1 MLSNAGVI
9 TPKWCKSPSL
19 GFYGVWRRATLTRDS
34 GSRIMTSDN
43 IKNPK
48 LNRLSLYRGI
58 YSRVAR
64 QLAIDPSYV
73 SRVARGER
81 QSAKVEAALLKEIR
95 RIEKG
100 PK

>member
-1 MLSNAGVI
+1 
-9 TPKWCKSPSL
+9 
-19 GFYGVWRRATLTRDS
+19 
-34 GSRIMTSDN
+34 MTSD
-43 IKNPK
+43 ITKNPK

-64 QLAIDPSYV
+64 QLGIDPSYV

-81 QSAKVEAALLKEIR
+81 KSEKVEAALLKEIR

-100 PK
+100 T

>member
-1 MLSNAGVI
+1 MDNN
-9 TPKWCKSPSL
+9 K
-19 GFYGVWRRATLTRDS
+19 DS
-34 GSRIMTSDN
+34 
-43 IKNPK
+43 K

-81 QSAKVEAALLKEIR
+81 RSVKVEAALLKEIR

-100 PK
+100 AK

>member
-1 MLSNAGVI
+1 
-9 TPKWCKSPSL
+9 
-19 GFYGVWRRATLTRDS
+19 
-34 GSRIMTSDN
+34 MTTDN

-48 LNRLSLYRGI
+48 LNRLIQYRGI

-64 QLAIDPSYV
+64 ELGIDPSYV

-95 RIEKG
+95 RIEKNH
-100 PK
+100 K